1 MGDSTTKLA
10 KLAEIGINSMREMR
24 RMRESPTRILK
35 EKQTPVLEETVQE
48 EELVVLDEESAVDPE
63 DIVEETIP
71 EEIVTEENAIIES
84 IVDAYNSNEDY
95 YPDLENVRM
104 VAKLIQKQLNNY
116 SDDEKLLRAAV
127 LITHL
132 STNTYVG
139 SHSYTFRKE
148 VVVDGIWDVSR
159 LLEGDYIWP
168 EVYNN
173 ALMDVEMKN
182 KYEELDKSEVSR
194 VMDILRTGKQIP
206 NGDGMICYTTPS
218 NACNGL
224 RTCKITAN
232 KEIIIPGMENS
243 KPVGFCFKR
252 EVLYDIFLTQKVP
265 INPRTGEEFPPILV
279 QGVYKKY
286 KGELLMRTYYLETI
300 LDEQSNNP
308 IVVSK
313 EQAQEESEQAQEE
326 SEQAQEESE
335 QQEKSEEEQLSEIDA
350 QEAAEDQE
358 EEQREETEE
367 RELEEAANEEEESL
381 RKETEQ
387 VEEQEAEATQEAQA
401 EADAEDAALEAETS
415 AANAEEEAEIEEA
428 EAEENAENI
437 ALAVETEEANTED
450 SKQETQQQE
459 EETQQEV

>member
-326 SEQAQEESE
+326 SEQ
-335 QQEKSEEEQLSEIDA
+335 QEKSEEEQLSEIDA